1 VKGKRAS
8 SSNAAPSGYGTPLG
22 GDPLRIGKFRCIQT
36 TALAILVTG
45 PLRDGKNGQL
55 WVPKSVLH
63 AKNRVRK
70 VGDEASLVVKT
81 WWFEKNQE
89 NL

>member
-1 VKGKRAS
+1 MGIVKQGNEYERGG
-8 SSNAAPSGYGTPLG
+8 APLKLG
-22 GDPLRIGKFRCIQT
+22 RFICVSE
-36 TALAILVTG
+36 TALAILVEG
-45 PLRDGKNGQL
+45 PLRNGKKGSL

-63 AKNRVRK
+63 TKNRVRK
-70 VGDEASLVVKT
+70 KGDEASLVVKT